1 MIKSI
6 WVAHVLI
13 VMHRHHKKYGQQSY
27 NNFFYQKVSCIT
39 KFMEGDQHD
48 AYISML

>member
-1 MIKSI
+1 MIKNI

-13 VMHRHHKKYGQQSY
+13 VMYRHHKNMVNKAITI
-27 NNFFYQKVSCIT
+27 FYQKVSCIT